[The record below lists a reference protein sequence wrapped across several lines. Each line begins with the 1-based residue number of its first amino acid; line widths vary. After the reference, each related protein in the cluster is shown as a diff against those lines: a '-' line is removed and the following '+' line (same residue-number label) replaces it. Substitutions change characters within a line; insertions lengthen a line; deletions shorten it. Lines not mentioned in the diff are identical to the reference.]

1 MEFKI
6 LESNGVEN
14 ENVDGAALNN
24 AMAGGKDGILK
35 DILNDCLVHVLSG
48 NSIAIETGVMMI
60 QGFRIKITEPWI
72 KTLSSSPATDVEY
85 QIVAKITLS
94 YTRDVSFEIICR
106 QKGEL
111 IKENLFKTENGVYEA
126 EIACFKHNSSGEIVD
141 LVKTMGFLS
150 FFEEPTKDE
159 VLTAPTI
166 ILDGDTLTMTAT
178 DERTETFAIF
188 VNGVE
193 MATVENTQEPETPD
207 TPTEQLT
214 APTISLDGDTLTI
227 TATDERTE
235 RFAILVDGVEV
246 VTVDNLIPF
255 TVCMSDR
262 GLLYDPDT
270 KNLSIRSG
278 ATWREWVSVTDY
290 ATSYGG
296 YKPYIDD
303 TNNKVKLVTDYTLR
317 SENENKA
324 EYDVAP
330 DDVIEENAIYYFY
343 SNAK

>member
-35 DILNDCLVHVLSG
+35 SILNECLVHNPTST
-48 NSIAIETGVMMI
+48 SISVGTGVMMI
-60 QGFRIKITEPWI
+60 QGFRVKITEPWI
-72 KTLSSSPATDVEY
+72 KVLSSSPSNDTEY

-94 YTRDVSFEIICR
+94 STRDVSFEITCR

-166 ILDGDTLTMTAT
+166 SLDGDILTITPT

-188 VNGVE
+188 VDGVE
-193 MATVENTQEPETPD
+193 MATVANEKEPDIPDTPD
-207 TPTEQLT
+207 TP
-214 APTISLDGDTLTI
+214 S
-227 TATDERTE
+227 
-235 RFAILVDGVEV
+235 
-246 VTVDNLIPF
+246 
-255 TVCMSDR
+255 
-262 GLLYDPDT
+262 
-270 KNLSIRSG
+270 
-278 ATWREWVSVTDY
+278 
-290 ATSYGG
+290 
-296 YKPYIDD
+296 DD
-303 TNNKVKLVTDYTLR
+303 TVAVSGTWVFDETFSFLGSQSV
-317 SENENKA
+317 NETVNF
-324 EYDVAP
+324 
-330 DDVIEENAIYYFY
+330 I
-343 SNAK
+343 SNGTS